1 MGMQAIETVNP
12 SRVAM
17 SMETVNENGQ
27 DYCTR
32 TSVEVSGDRNLQR
45 STASSI
51 SEIKFLS
58 SLFES
63 TSDVDRYV
71 K

>member
-1 MGMQAIETVNP
+1 MKMDKI
-12 SRVAM
+12 
-17 SMETVNENGQ
+17 
-27 DYCTR
+27 TR